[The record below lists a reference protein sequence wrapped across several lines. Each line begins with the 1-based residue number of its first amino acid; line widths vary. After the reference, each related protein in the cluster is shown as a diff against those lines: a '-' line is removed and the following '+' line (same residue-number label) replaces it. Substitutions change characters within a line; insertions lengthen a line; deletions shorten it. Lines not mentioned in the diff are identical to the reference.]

1 MDTHLWLIYL
11 ASAIGLSLTPGP
23 NGLLVLDH
31 GMRFGWRQT
40 LPTALGGV
48 TGFMVLVGASL
59 AGLGALLTTSE
70 QAFEIAKWI
79 GAAYLV
85 YLGIRTWRAPPPVV
99 DEVSA
104 THSPGQVTARW
115 RQRFA
120 EGFIVA
126 FSNPKGLFFFAAFLP
141 QFMQPDVPLW
151 LQFLILGGTFAL
163 VELVYE
169 MVVARAA
176 QQVAPW
182 LGRNGRWFNRI
193 SGATFVGI
201 GGLLAL
207 SRR

>member
-1 MDTHLWLIYL
+1 M
-11 ASAIGLSLTPGP
+11 SAT
-23 NGLLVLDH
+23 
-31 GMRFGWRQT
+31 Q
-40 LPTALGGV
+40 
-48 TGFMVLVGASL
+48 L
-59 AGLGALLTTSE
+59 AGH
-70 QAFEIAKWI
+70 
-79 GAAYLV
+79 
-85 YLGIRTWRAPPPVV
+85 
-99 DEVSA
+99 D
-104 THSPGQVTARW
+104 TAGG
-115 RQRFA
+115 RQRFV

-126 FSNPKGLFFFAAFLP
+126 ISNPKGLIFFAAFLP